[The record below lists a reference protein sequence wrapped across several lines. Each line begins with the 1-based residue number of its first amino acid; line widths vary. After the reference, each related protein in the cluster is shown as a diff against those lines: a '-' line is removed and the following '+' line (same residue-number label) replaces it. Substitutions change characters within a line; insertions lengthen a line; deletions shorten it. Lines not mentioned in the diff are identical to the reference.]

1 MFSDLWVRLHEILES
16 DRHFYL
22 VYIYRV
28 TPDGKVIKPYL
39 KKCMAFPGLL
49 EMLRDHHGGGD
60 FKLMIRKGRTLVYS
74 EIISIG
80 MPINKL

>member
-1 MFSDLWVRLHEILES
+1 MFRDLWVRLHEILDS

-22 VYIYRV
+22 VYVYRV
-28 TPDGKVIKPYL
+28 TQDGKIIKPYL
-39 KKCMAFPGLL
+39 LKCIGYPDLL
-49 EMLRDHHGGGD
+49 EMLRDHHGGGE

-80 MPINKL
+80 MPLKRA